1 MLRNNTILYF
11 LLLILLP
18 AAVFPQSGSLSAN
31 AKISVLTCD
40 TGNELYSLFG
50 HTAIRVDD
58 PVNNIDVVFNYGAF
72 DFSTPNFYLKFTK
85 GDLQYFI
92 VTSTFADF
100 CQQYIYEN
108 RGVYE
113 QELNLT
119 QPQKQKIFNELVASL
134 SSADKYYTYKF
145 IDRNCTT
152 KVADRINANIDGKLS
167 LDVKGSKESNRRI
180 IYGYVQNQFYENLG
194 INIMFGARTDA
205 DFYKVFLP
213 LQLLE
218 SISKTKN
225 GSQPLTHGVKTINKP
240 SLEANGFSFWNS
252 IWSLIGLLL
261 LIVLVNRKII
271 TLTFLTFQ
279 ALLGLFLISAGIYSL
294 HHELTWNY
302 NIFLFNPL
310 LLFTVALVM
319 RQKTKRAIQSIY
331 VCLAMLAVYLMFL
344 LNKVQLWMFLP
355 MILANAVLLLRLL
368 KQQMKLLPAVK

>member
-1 MLRNNTILYF
+1 MYRKTIFY
-11 LLLILLP
+11 LLLLTLLP
-18 AAVFPQSGSLSAN
+18 TVGFAQSGSLSEN
-31 AKISVLTCD
+31 AEISVLTCD

-72 DFSTPNFYLKFTK
+72 DFSTPNFYLKFTR

-92 VTSTFADF
+92 ITSTFGDF
-100 CQQYIYEN
+100 CQQYIEEN

-119 QPQKQKIFNELVASL
+119 QQQKQKIFNELVASL

-167 LDVKGSKESNRRI
+167 LDVKGSKESNHRI
-180 IYGYVQNQFYENLG
+180 LYGYAKNHFYENLG
-194 INIMFGARTDA
+194 MNIMFGAGTDD
-205 DFYKVFLP
+205 DFYNLYLP
-213 LQLLE
+213 LQLME

-225 GSQPLTHGVKTINKP
+225 GSQPLTNGVKTINK
-240 SLEANGFSFWNS
+240 AAAADTHFSFRNS
-252 IWSLIGLLL
+252 IWSLISVLL
-261 LIVLVNRKII
+261 LIVLANRKTI
-271 TLTFLTFQ
+271 TLTFFTVQ
-279 ALLGLFLISAGIYSL
+279 SLLGFFLIFSSIYSL

-310 LLFTVALVM
+310 LLLVVVFALI
-319 RQKTKRAIQSIY
+319 QNIKYTIKAIY
-331 VCLAMLAVYLMFL
+331 LCLAMLCIYFLFL
-344 LNKVQLWMFLP
+344 LNKVQLWMFMP
-355 MILANAVLLLRLL
+355 IILVNAISLFRMLRSR
-368 KQQMKLLPAVK
+368 KNYCPR